1 VCLTVGTERMS
12 GVAAGQCEP
21 NHIARGAYRLQ
32 QGMTS
37 LLMINILAIAIVGA
51 AVAVGVIASGVIL

>member
-1 VCLTVGTERMS
+1 MS
-12 GVAAGQCEP
+12 GVAAGQCDP
-21 NHIARGAYRLQ
+21 DHIARGAYRLQ

-51 AVAVGVIASGVIL
+51 AVAFGVMASGVIL